1 MKLRSTWLFA
11 CILMATVLAGCNPAS
26 PPGPSE
32 AIAPV
37 QTSASSQTTA
47 VITTAPLQHETSV
60 VSSPIPAQGT
70 TPGTIAPP
78 PIYDLA
84 LQPLVSQA
92 VADLAQRLSLEPT
105 HIEVLEARAVVWP
118 DASLGCPQP
127 GMRYIQVPQDG
138 ALVRLQAA
146 GQDYEYHSGG
156 DRGLFLCEQTL
167 KVKEPLPQIDL
178 LPPTPNGEDTPG
190 GEDN

>member
-11 CILMATVLAGCNPAS
+11 CTLMATVLASCNPAS
-26 PPGPSE
+26 LPGPTE
-32 AIAPV
+32 ATAPV

-47 VITTAPLQHETSV
+47 TITPAPLQRETSLV
-60 VSSPIPAQGT
+60 GSPIPAQGT
-70 TPGTIAPP
+70 TPGTAAPP
-78 PIYDLA
+78 PIYDPV

-146 GQDYEYHSGG
+146 GQGYEYHSGG
-156 DRGLFLCEQTL
+156 GCGLFLCEQSI
-167 KVKEPLPQIDL
+167 KVKENPPKLDL
-178 LPPTPNGEDTPG
+178 LPPTPSGEDTPG